1 MSACRALDVSH
12 FLRQH
17 SQSFSTS
24 ESRIR
29 RGRRKIGL
37 RFHVESKGGD
47 GGEMGDELGDYAD
60 TGLVEGGHRGEEK
73 LTQLYNASM
82 VRETLFETMISNDNG
97 IPGCG

>member
-1 MSACRALDVSH
+1 
-12 FLRQH
+12 
-17 SQSFSTS
+17 
-24 ESRIR
+24 
-29 RGRRKIGL
+29 
-37 RFHVESKGGD
+37 
-47 GGEMGDELGDYAD
+47 MGDELGDYAD